1 MQIKQVF
8 KKISTHHLLLF
19 SYPFLWVGGTVGG
32 DLFAGSNSVTFV
44 QVPKKLFEA
53 PSSPAQPTFAVDAQ
67 SRMQDKDTNVHTDAA
82 SYPNGFP
89 LPWKE
94 KFGALGQ
101 GRKGKFLLTRD
112 PWRWGCS
119 H

>member
-1 MQIKQVF
+1 MGWRLQLVVICLQGA
-8 KKISTHHLLLF
+8 IL
-19 SYPFLWVGGTVGG
+19 
-32 DLFAGSNSVTFV
+32 VTFV

-53 PSSPAQPTFAVDAQ
+53 PSSPAQPTFAVDSQ
-67 SRMQDKDTNVHTDAA
+67 SWMQDKDTNVHTDAT

-89 LPWKE
+89 LLWKE

-112 PWRWGCS
+112 PWRVGW
-119 H
+119 